1 MYCVSC
7 KNDMEVRK
15 KFVVGEEECN
25 QIFHGFHD
33 SAHGGH
39 CGTQKTKYAVTAR
52 FYWPGMGVDLDKWNY
67 LIVLNSRLSLSIY
80 FLAS

>member
-1 MYCVSC
+1 
-7 KNDMEVRK
+7 MEVRK
-15 KFVVGEEECN
+15 KVVVGEEEAN
-25 QIFHGFHD
+25 QIFQDFHD

-67 LIVLNSRLSLSIY
+67 LIVLYSRLSSSIY